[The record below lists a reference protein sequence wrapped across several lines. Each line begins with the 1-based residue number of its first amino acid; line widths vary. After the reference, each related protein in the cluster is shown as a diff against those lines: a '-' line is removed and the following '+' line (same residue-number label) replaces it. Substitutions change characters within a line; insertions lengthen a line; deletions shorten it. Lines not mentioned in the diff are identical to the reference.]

1 MSESKPIVYIV
12 DDDEIV
18 AEQITKALSSKS
30 VEICY
35 FEGGESFLEAI
46 VPTDIAVVLLDMR
59 MPGMD
64 GLEVQ
69 EALRAKG
76 CVQPVIFTTA
86 FEDVESAVT
95 AMRHGAMDY
104 LLKPVE
110 ESELHDRVEVAIQEA
125 RATVRQSQE
134 ADLVKQR
141 FERLTPRE
149 AEVFALMVQ
158 GKANKVMSI
167 ELGVSQ
173 RTVEIHRARVM
184 EKMEARSLAD
194 LFRLSLYLDVKPGL

>member
-1 MSESKPIVYIV
+1 MSESNPIVYIV
-12 DDDEIV
+12 DDDELV
-18 AEQITKALSSKS
+18 AEQMKASLTSMQ
-30 VEICY
+30 VQVLY
-35 FEGGESFLEAI
+35 FEGGEEFLQAI
-46 VPTDIAVVLLDMR
+46 SPSDIAVVLLDMR

-76 CVQPVIFTTA
+76 CVQPVVFTTA

-104 LLKPVE
+104 LLKPIE
-110 ESELHDRVEVAIQEA
+110 TAELHDRVEVAIREA

-134 ADLVKQR
+134 AELVKQR
-141 FERLTPRE
+141 YERLTPRE
-149 AEVFALMVQ
+149 SEVFALMVQ
-158 GKANKVMSI
+158 GKANKVMSL

-173 RTVEIHRARVM
+173 RTVEIHRSRVM

-194 LFRLSLYLDVKPGL
+194 LFRLSLYLDVKPGM